1 MSQTTKMP
9 PKIVMYTRPD
19 CPAAARAAAIM
30 KERGLSWDEV
40 DIDADADAN
49 AQVIAWTGR
58 AVTPTLWIGDV
69 MLTEPDAA
77 EIDDALV
84 RAA

>member
-1 MSQTTKMP
+1 MSQTLSQ

-19 CPAAARAAAIM
+19 CTDAARAAAVM
-30 KERGLSWDEV
+30 RERGLTWDEV

-49 AQVIAWTGR
+49 AQVVAWTGR
-58 AVTPTLWIGDV
+58 AVTPTLWIGDI

-77 EIDDALV
+77 EIDGALA